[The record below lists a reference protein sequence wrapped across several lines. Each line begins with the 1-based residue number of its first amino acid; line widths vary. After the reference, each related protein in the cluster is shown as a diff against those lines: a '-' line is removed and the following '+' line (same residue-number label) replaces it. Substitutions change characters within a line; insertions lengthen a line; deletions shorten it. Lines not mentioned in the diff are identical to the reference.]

1 MASSSSVAASV
12 ALPLLSL
19 CTGESAP
26 ANNLIVQQ
34 FFFLGIVQQI
44 FASHL
49 QLNLLLLLDKSSQYF
64 KLHPHKILGY

>member
-19 CTGESAP
+19 CTGETAT

-34 FFFLGIVQQI
+34 FFLGIVQQI

-49 QLNLLLLLDKSSQYF
+49 HLNLLLVLDKSSQYF
-64 KLHPHKILGY
+64 KLHPYKILGY